1 MKNIGEEVRKRLTMD
16 CLIETEYTG
25 RVIYIHPSGRF
36 YVAEFR
42 LAGGTVRESFFE
54 WGGYPIF
61 RGTLKFLY
69 RGVCQNEQTA

>member
-25 RVIYIHPSGRF
+25 KVIYIHPSGRF

-42 LAGGTVRESFFE
+42 LAGGTVRESFRAE
-54 WGGYPIF
+54 
-61 RGTLKFLY
+61 
-69 RGVCQNEQTA
+69 